1 MDKLSYEYRDLVFRY
16 IEENVN
22 TVLKEPVSFIRFP
35 FIDPGSVY
43 DGNVWDWDTFW
54 SVYGFLPL
62 TEQFSDSTLKKRIVE
77 HAKGNVYNFFDHQL
91 EDGYIPMMIEVG
103 QWKEP
108 YLNMRHKEKVQMN
121 MHKPFLCQQICLIS
135 DYIGDYSW
143 AADKTEQLDKYFER
157 YREDYFNKN
166 CGLYVWCDD
175 IMIGMDNDPA
185 SFGRPKYST
194 ANIFLNSFMVREL
207 KCMAK
212 ILRQLGQSEEKAK
225 GFENSAAELVSCIQE
240 EMYDKRDRFFYSV
253 DVDICTRKYDWFH
266 QGLGVFWKTLP
277 IKIRTWSGFLPMWE
291 GFATEEQAA
300 ELVKHY
306 HDESTFHSDYGVTTL
321 AKDEKM
327 FDLSVTNNPSNWL
340 GPIWLVANYLV
351 FRGMLNYGYVE
362 EAEEICRNSLK
373 LLGEDL
379 KKTGSMH
386 EYYNPFTGD
395 PIMNG
400 GFINW
405 NILVLNMVSELEE
418 MGNCPNYEIRKM
430 NHGSIVPQGE
440 K

>member
-62 TEQFSDSTLKKRIVE
+62 TEQFSDSTLKERIVE

-185 SFGRPKYST
+185 SFGRSKYST

-351 FRGMLNYGYVE
+351 FRGMLDYGYVE